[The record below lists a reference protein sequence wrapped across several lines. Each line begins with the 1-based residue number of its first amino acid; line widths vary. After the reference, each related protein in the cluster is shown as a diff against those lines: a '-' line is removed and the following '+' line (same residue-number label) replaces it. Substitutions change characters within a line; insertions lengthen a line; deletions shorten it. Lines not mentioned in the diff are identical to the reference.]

1 MKATVVGAAGG
12 IGQPLSLLLKQS
24 PLLKELSLYDVVN
37 TPGVATDLSHIDTAA
52 QVTGFLPDDNGL
64 AKALQGTDLVIIPAG
79 MPRKPGMTRDDLF
92 NANASIVHGI
102 AEGIAKDAPKAFV
115 LVISNPVNSMV
126 PIFAEVFKKH
136 GVFDPK
142 RLFGVTTLDVTR
154 AATFLSGI
162 ANSNPE
168 STDVPVVGGHSGVT
182 IVPLLSQSKPAFK
195 GDQKAIEEVTNHIQF
210 GGDEVVKAK
219 DGAGSATLSMAYA
232 AAVFTEGLLKAL
244 NGEAGVKQCAF
255 VESPLFKDQVEYF
268 ASPVEL
274 GTDGVKNIPAL
285 PKLTEEEQKLLDACL
300 PDLAKSTLHSTNLR
314 HQEGCLLG
322 RREPVSGSARSGQRP
337 ADRLRLLYVVH
348 IAAALGLTNAP
359 DRRDH
364 TIRVTVGSTKRDMS
378 QPSVGRC
385 STPASSSTWSVLR
398 SIPEDSVYAFV
409 SSALASVGFT
419 CAGSGVVSP
428 AQRTVDAH
436 SAMSSGL

>member
-142 RLFGVTTLDVTR
+142 RLFGVTTLDLVR
-154 AATFLSGI
+154 AATFVAEHNGEPLA
-162 ANSNPE
+162 AN
-168 STDVPVVGGHSGVT
+168 DYRVPVIGGHSGAT
-182 IVPLLSQSKPAFK
+182 ILPLYSQAKPAVNLS
-195 GDQKAIEEVTNHIQF
+195 DEEL
-210 GGDEVVKAK
+210 A
-219 DGAGSATLSMAYA
+219 
-232 AAVFTEGLLKAL
+232 
-244 NGEAGVKQCAF
+244 
-255 VESPLFKDQVEYF
+255 
-268 ASPVEL
+268 PVINRE
-274 GTDGVKNIPAL
+274 I
-285 PKLTEEEQKLLDACL
+285 LD
-300 PDLAKSTLHSTNLR
+300 
-314 HQEGCLLG
+314 
-322 RREPVSGSARSGQRP
+322 
-337 ADRLRLLYVVH
+337 
-348 IAAALGLTNAP
+348 
-359 DRRDH
+359 
-364 TIRVTVGSTKRDMS
+364 IR
-378 QPSVGRC
+378 
-385 STPASSSTWSVLR
+385 
-398 SIPEDSVYAFV
+398 
-409 SSALASVGFT
+409 
-419 CAGSGVVSP
+419 
-428 AQRTVDAH
+428 
-436 SAMSSGL
+436 

>member
-142 RLFGVTTLDVTR
+142 RLFGVTTLDLVR
-154 AATFLSGI
+154 AATFVAEHNGEPLA
-162 ANSNPE
+162 AN
-168 STDVPVVGGHSGVT
+168 DYRVPVIGGHSGVT

-210 GGDEVVKAK
+210 GGDDVVKAK
-219 DGAGSATLSMAYA
+219 NNAGSATLSMAFAGARFATAVLEA
-232 AAVFTEGLLKAL
+232 AAGKPSPEPVFSYVELSADPEGAKAVQEVIGDKTPFFSVPITL
-244 NGEAGVKQCAF
+244 GQNGIEKIHPLGQLSPFENEAIKKA
-255 VESPLFKDQVEYF
+255 VESLEGNISKGVTFK
-268 ASPVEL
+268 L
-274 GTDGVKNIPAL
+274 
-285 PKLTEEEQKLLDACL
+285 
-300 PDLAKSTLHSTNLR
+300 
-314 HQEGCLLG
+314 
-322 RREPVSGSARSGQRP
+322 
-337 ADRLRLLYVVH
+337 
-348 IAAALGLTNAP
+348 
-359 DRRDH
+359 
-364 TIRVTVGSTKRDMS
+364 
-378 QPSVGRC
+378 
-385 STPASSSTWSVLR
+385 
-398 SIPEDSVYAFV
+398 
-409 SSALASVGFT
+409 
-419 CAGSGVVSP
+419 
-428 AQRTVDAH
+428 
-436 SAMSSGL
+436 